1 MFSIRARTLRGLS
14 SFFER
19 SLGLSGSRC
28 PIAHC
33 PSPRGLRAALVG
45 TVIDSRL
52 LSHGDARG
60 APATPKEFRGLTTVS
75 ESPARARG
83 PTSEWVGRRQMV
95 GQMALRTRP

>member
-1 MFSIRARTLRGLS
+1 MFSIRARTLSGLS

-45 TVIDSRL
+45 TVMDSRL
-52 LSHGDARG
+52 LVTGDTRS
-60 APATPKEFRGLTTVS
+60 APATRVAWADDGVRGS
-75 ESPARARG
+75 GAARA
-83 PTSEWVGRRQMV
+83 PHPEWIGRRQEA
-95 GQMALRTRP
+95 GQMALRTRT

>member
-45 TVIDSRL
+45 TVMDSRL
-52 LSHGDARG
+52 LVTGDTRS
-60 APATPKEFRGLTTVS
+60 APATRVAWADHGVRGS
-75 ESPARARG
+75 GAARA
-83 PTSEWVGRRQMV
+83 PHPEWVRRREQT
-95 GQMALRTRP
+95 GQTTMQPPP